1 MPRQSILIADDEPS
15 IRRVLS
21 ALLRRDGHEV
31 EAAAHGGEAMD
42 LLSRRPYQLLI
53 TDLRM
58 PEVDGM
64 ELLAWCR
71 ANLPEL
77 PVIVL
82 TAHGTVNTAVEAIKL
97 GAHDYITKPFDQA
110 ELRNV
115 VGKAL
120 ALRAR
125 GLGEPHA
132 DASGISALIGAT
144 RGIQRVHNLIG
155 RVADSPSTVLIQ
167 GESGTGKELVARAL
181 HDHSSRRAA
190 PFICVNCGAIP
201 AGLFESELFGHEK
214 GAFTGAVGSKP
225 GRFELA
231 HGGTLFLDEVSELP
245 RDTQVKLLRVLQE
258 RSFERV
264 GGIKTVTVD
273 VRVVAA
279 TNRDLGAE
287 VAAGRFRED
296 LFYRLNVVPITIPPL
311 RARMED
317 IPLLAGHFLTRF
329 NERLG
334 RDLDDLTPAALA
346 RLQAWAWPGNVR
358 ELENVMERAVLLAE
372 GARIEAADLHGL
384 GAEEEPAPT
393 PAEDLDL
400 KEYVRLHL
408 ARLER
413 TRIQRA
419 LDQADGNVTH
429 AAGHLGISRKSL
441 QTKMKAYGLRDP
453 ERSGEAC

>member
-1 MPRQSILIADDEPS
+1 
-15 IRRVLS
+15 VLA
-21 ALLRRDGHEV
+21 ALLRRDGYEV
-31 EAAAHGGEAMD
+31 EAAAHGGEAVD

-58 PEVDGM
+58 PELDGM
-64 ELLAWCR
+64 ELLTWCR
-71 ANLPEL
+71 TNLPDL
-77 PVIVL
+77 PVIIL

-110 ELRNV
+110 ELRHV

-120 ALRAR
+120 AVRAR
-125 GLGEPHA
+125 AQGGLHA
-132 DASGISALIGAT
+132 DAPGRYAIIGRT
-144 RGIQRVHNLIG
+144 PGMERVYHLIG
-155 RVADSPSTVLIQ
+155 RVADSPSTVLVQ

-181 HDHSSRRAA
+181 HEQSSRRAA
-190 PFICVNCGAIP
+190 PFIEVNCGAIP

-231 HGGTLFLDEVSELP
+231 DGGTLFLDEVSELP
-245 RDTQVKLLRVLQE
+245 RDTQVKLLRALQE

-264 GGIKTVTVD
+264 GGLKTLTVE

-279 TNRDLGAE
+279 TNHDLQAE

-311 RARMED
+311 RARRDD
-317 IPLLAGHFLTRF
+317 IPLLAEHFLARF

-334 RDLDDLTPAALA
+334 RALGGISPEALA
-346 RLQAWAWPGNVR
+346 RLQAWSWPGNVR
-358 ELENVMERAVLLAE
+358 ELENLMERAVLLAE
-372 GARIEAADLHGL
+372 GERIEAADLHGL
-384 GAEEEPAPT
+384 CDGADADPAP
-393 PAEDLDL
+393 ALADDLDL
-400 KEYVRLHL
+400 KEYMHLHL

-413 TRIQRA
+413 ARIQRA
-419 LDQADGNVTH
+419 LEQAGGNVTH
-429 AAGHLGISRKSL
+429 AASHLGISRKSL

-453 ERSGEAC
+453 ERSGEVC